1 MMPSLPYR
9 PSSPP
14 SPGSPEL
21 ERGTRLAI
29 DVGSVRVGVARSD
42 PDGILAVPEVT
53 LTRDDQTVMGISR
66 IVAEHDA
73 RIVYVGLP
81 LGLDGKPGAAAEAA
95 LAFARELAGALA
107 VPVHMVDE
115 RMTTVS
121 AQRSLHEAG
130 KRTKESRAYVDQAAA
145 VVIMESALAGE
156 RANGT
161 RAGQAV
167 TV

>member
-1 MMPSLPYR
+1 MR
-9 PSSPP
+9 I
-14 SPGSPEL
+14 GV
-21 ERGTRLAI
+21 
-29 DVGSVRVGVARSD
+29 DVGSVRVGIARSD

-53 LTRDDQTVMGISR
+53 LSRDAQTVPRIAD

-81 LGLDGKPGAAAEAA
+81 LGLDGHPGAAAEAVVD
-95 LAFARELAGALA
+95 FARTLVAHLS
-107 VPVHMVDE
+107 VPVHLVDE
-115 RMTTVS
+115 RMSTIT

-145 VVIMESALAGE
+145 VVIVESALARE
-156 RANGT
+156 RADGT
-161 RAGQAV
+161 RAGEAV